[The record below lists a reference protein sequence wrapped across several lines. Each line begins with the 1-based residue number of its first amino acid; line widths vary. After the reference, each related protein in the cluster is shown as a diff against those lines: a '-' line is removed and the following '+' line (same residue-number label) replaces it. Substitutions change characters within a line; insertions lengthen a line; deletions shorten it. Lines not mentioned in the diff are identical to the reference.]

1 MTKKQTT
8 RYSGRSIQIGI
19 VDTALTIAG
28 LTALVG
34 GLLALYR
41 DSAALAAT
49 GIAAGIALLFAAT
62 VSRFEFLKGFGIE
75 AKVRRLDATIDK
87 AEQALTGLKELTLLT
102 SKTTVRLFSSVG
114 RIGGAPTFDERHE
127 LIIGFEKILSETGAT
142 KDQIRQT
149 WEPLLKICVFDLM
162 LKPGEVFKE
171 YSQPFR
177 QKLQAQMHNTSP
189 LTPSQ
194 EEENA
199 AIIRRQHNLDNHY
212 SNCLARLY
220 KSPLN
225 QAPQIID
232 ELVNT
237 APELDEDAKQRFT
250 QAIKPYRDEVAYLVN
265 NLSFRNIQFWRDGIP
280 CE

>member
-1 MTKKQTT
+1 M
-8 RYSGRSIQIGI
+8 IC
-19 VDTALTIAG
+19 LT
-28 LTALVG
+28 
-34 GLLALYR
+34 
-41 DSAALAAT
+41 
-49 GIAAGIALLFAAT
+49 
-62 VSRFEFLKGFGIE
+62 
-75 AKVRRLDATIDK
+75 
-87 AEQALTGLKELTLLT
+87 
-102 SKTTVRLFSSVG
+102 
-114 RIGGAPTFDERHE
+114 H
-127 LIIGFEKILSETGAT
+127 KITDRLSE
-142 KDQIRQT
+142 
-149 WEPLLKICVFDLM
+149 M
-162 LKPGEVFKE
+162 FKE

-194 EEENA
+194 GEENA

-220 KSPLN
+220 QSPLN

-280 CE
+280 SE